1 MTSTLIDLNS
11 TQLGFGSSTR
21 STSKL
26 TPFKRSNHCP
36 ICDSNDGR
44 CSKGDEIILC
54 LTETYDV
61 GIVNGYQFRKL
72 SKDNTWGIWAP
83 HTGKDYNSID
93 WKARKAIRDQK
104 AAEERRQRIAREL
117 PPQLRDQQY
126 RKLLSDLSLCSM
138 DQGDLDRRGM
148 SQAEIKGF
156 NAVSVGQF
164 QRVQNLSSD
173 LPGVL
178 PGGILNS
185 QGGYLWPLYDV
196 HGQIV
201 ALQLR
206 KRNVHQDNRYIW
218 LSSSTRRHPDGNGP
232 HVNGEIPLAVYKSFG
247 PYSRI
252 GLVEGT
258 GIKPFLT
265 STRLNIPVIG
275 AAGGMWA
282 SSPETLRESLS
293 VLSKE
298 ASQPPII
305 TLYPDAGAV
314 RNLNVFRQ
322 YQRVI
327 RLLEEW
333 GYEVEVAWWGQNYKD
348 NAVDIDELSPGE
360 LAQIV
365 FKPTWFFNSLG
376 LEYEL
381 GQLFM
386 KLNGLTDTPTILINK
401 QYIELSDLGVIDPGS
416 VVAIASMCGTGKTEM
431 LKSLVQGVKG
441 QVIMPGYR
449 NNLLY
454 NTEER
459 FTSKDAYGNT
469 LYNLIHLFRL
479 QKEYKG
485 DISMGFRSE
494 RSILLCFDSLLK
506 IDVDDIEPDSCI
518 ILDEADAALFHVLSG
533 QTLGDRQNQILEHFH
548 AIANRVLET
557 RGNIILLEDS
567 LSQIPIDY
575 IKGITGGKYNT
586 KIVVNEFQPTDNFP
600 TKVFSGQTS
609 QFLERILTAVADNE
623 RFIVVATSQEFLEKL
638 ERMIADVNPEF
649 AKGILRHDRKT
660 SERPENKIFQ
670 ANPTQFVEDYQPTAL
685 FLSPTA
691 ESGVSIDEPRLIPYF
706 SRVFCYA
713 SSNHA
718 RSVYQQLWRYRAKVT
733 REIYVTRKAHIP
745 DIPSI
750 KSVEQCIMLQSKY
763 GQDVAASIDLEQQ
776 LVHDQ
781 SPETAQQL
789 AALKAYQ
796 QNPNNIHNVS
806 FARYQTRS
814 IASLL
819 ALRESLLVLLEG
831 HGHPIELEELKERNS
846 SVVEA
851 FSKVRKQIEVE
862 TAVMLGTA
870 DGERFTVD
878 QAIRVMGSSSAT
890 YADTLDAKKSLLQDE
905 LPGVE
910 LTDEFIHQVCVEHR
924 GRLKSATKLHW
935 MSYHPEVAEELDR
948 RNFMKQLNSKFVLTH
963 RLSNNRIQVQLLRD
977 IGVFDLVDTY
987 NVTSADYEAYDK
999 ALEKGRQV
1007 QRQRQSL
1014 RLEVKGLSGQISEL
1028 VQEQKVIQAKLTA
1041 LGRKAHPRKAK
1052 LKGELEQLE
1061 QQKQGLK
1068 NQKQGLV
1075 DAIEQQSQAFTQ
1087 ARYEQVEARMRMEI
1101 MVMSEADQR
1110 LEDIKVKALEY
1121 RYQIYRHFRNVICEG
1136 QSALAIANKLIKR
1149 VAHELVKVGSEES
1162 VSLYVIRYSGNE
1174 AYKDQMLKAFQAKWN
1189 QRLEKNRPVCELCN
1203 KDSDLITETEK
1214 QAEIDGFGHGSDQE
1228 IGQREGGDVGFSVE
1242 TEVILGGNDG
1252 SNTIF
1257 R

>member
-1 MTSTLIDLNS
+1 MTSTTLNNLDS
-11 TQLGFGSSTR
+11 PHLGFGTSTR

-26 TPFKRSNHCP
+26 TPFRGPNHCP
-36 ICDSNDGR
+36 ICDSHDGR
-44 CSKGDEIILC
+44 CRGGEEIVLC
-54 LTETYDV
+54 MSETQDI
-61 GIVNGYQFRKL
+61 GTLNGYKFRKL
-72 SKDNTWGIWAP
+72 SKNHLWGIWAP
-83 HTGKDYNSID
+83 HTGDDFNAID
-93 WKARKAIRDQK
+93 WKARKAIHDQK
-104 AAEERRQRIAREL
+104 AVEERRQRIAREL
-117 PPQLRDQQY
+117 SPQLRNQQY
-126 RKLLSDLSLCSM
+126 RKLLSGLSLCSM

-148 SQAEIKGF
+148 SQAEIDGF
-156 NAVSVGQF
+156 DAVSVGQF
-164 QRVQNLSSD
+164 QRVQDLSPD

-185 QGGYLWPLYDV
+185 QGGYLWPLYNV

-206 KRNVHQDNRYIW
+206 KRNVQEGNRYSW
-218 LSSSTRRHPDGNGP
+218 LSSSTRRNPNGNGP

-252 GLVEGT
+252 ALVEGT
-258 GIKPFLT
+258 GVKPYLL
-265 STRLNIPVIG
+265 SQRLHLPTIG
-275 AAGGMWA
+275 AAGGLWA
-282 SSPETLRESLS
+282 SSPETLKETLEE
-293 VLSKE
+293 LSKAAE
-298 ASQPPII
+298 QSPII

-327 RLLEEW
+327 RLMEEW
-333 GYEVEVAWWGQNYKD
+333 GYVVEVAWWGQNYKD
-348 NAVDIDELSPGE
+348 SFDVDELTPVE

-386 KLNGLTDTPTILINK
+386 KLNGLTDTPTTLINK
-401 QYIELSDLGVIDPGS
+401 QYIELSDLGTIDPGS

-459 FTSKDAYGNT
+459 FTSKDAAGNT

-479 QKEYKG
+479 QKEYQG
-485 DISMGFRSE
+485 NISMGFRSE

-781 SPETAQQL
+781 SPESAQQL

-846 SVVEA
+846 NVVEA

-870 DGERFTVD
+870 DGERFTVE
-878 QAIRVMGSSSAT
+878 QAIRIMGSSSAT
-890 YADTLDAKKSLLQDE
+890 YKDTLDAKKSLLQDE

-948 RNFMKQLNSKFVLTH
+948 RNFMKQLNSQFVLTH

-1014 RLEVKGLSGQISEL
+1014 RLEVKELSGQIREI
-1028 VQEQKVIQAKLTA
+1028 VQEQKVIQAKLTG

-1061 QQKQGLK
+1061 QQKQELK
-1068 NQKQGLV
+1068 DQKQGLV
-1075 DAIEQQSQAFTQ
+1075 DAIEQRSQAFTQ
-1087 ARYEQVEARMRMEI
+1087 ARYEQVEARMRMQI
-1101 MVMSEADQR
+1101 MVMSEVDQR

-1136 QSALAIANKLIKR
+1136 QSAVAIANKLIKR
-1149 VAHELVKVGSEES
+1149 VAHELVKVGSEDA

-1174 AYKDQMLKAFQAKWN
+1174 VYKDQMLKAFQAKWD
-1189 QRLEKNRPVCELCN
+1189 QRLEKNRPVCDICN

-1214 QAEIDGFGHGSDQE
+1214 GSEIDEIGCGSDQE
-1228 IGQREGGDVGFSVE
+1228 IGQCDGGDVGFSVE
-1242 TEVILGGNDG
+1242 SKVILDSGY
-1252 SNTIF
+1252 
-1257 R
+1257 

>member
-1 MTSTLIDLNS
+1 MTSTASLTLNPP
-11 TQLGFGSSTR
+11 QLGFGTPGR
-21 STSKL
+21 TPSKL
-26 TPFKRSNHCP
+26 VPFRGANHCP
-36 ICDSNDGR
+36 VCDSHDGR
-44 CSKGDEIILC
+44 CRGGGDIVLC
-54 LTETYDV
+54 MSETQDI
-61 GIVNGYQFRKL
+61 GTVNGYKFRKL
-72 SKDNTWGIWAP
+72 TKNYLWGIWAP
-83 HTGKDYNSID
+83 HTGEDFNAID
-93 WKARKAIRDQK
+93 WETRKALREKQ
-104 AAEERRQRIAREL
+104 AEEKRQQRIAREL
-117 PPQLRDQQY
+117 PIELRDQQY
-126 RKLLSDLSLCSM
+126 RQLLSDLSLCSM
-138 DQGDLDRRGM
+138 DQGDLVRRCM
-148 SQAEIKGF
+148 SQAEINGF
-156 NAVSVGQF
+156 QAFSVGQF
-164 QRVQNLSSD
+164 QRVKDFSLD

-178 PGGILNS
+178 PDGFLNS
-185 QGGYLWPLYDV
+185 QGGYLWPLYNV
-196 HGQIV
+196 HGQIT

-206 KRNVHQDNRYIW
+206 KRNVDTDNRYIW
-218 LSSSTRRHPDGNGP
+218 LSSFTRRNPNGNGP

-252 GLVEGT
+252 ALVEGT
-258 GIKPFLT
+258 GVKPYLL
-265 STRLNIPVIG
+265 SQRLQLPTIG
-275 AAGGMWA
+275 AAGGLWA
-282 SSPETLRESLS
+282 SSPETLRETLT
-293 VLSKE
+293 VLSKSAE
-298 ASQPPII
+298 QTPII

-314 RNLNVFRQ
+314 RNLNVFHQ

-333 GYEVEVAWWGQNYKD
+333 GYAVEVAWWGQTYKE
-348 NAVDIDELSPGE
+348 NSCDIDELTQVE

-381 GQLFM
+381 GQLFL
-386 KLNGLTDTPTILINK
+386 KLNGLSDKATTVINK
-401 QYIELSDLGVIDPGS
+401 RYIELSDLGTIDPGS

-431 LKSLVQGVKG
+431 LKSLVGQVKG

-449 NNLLY
+449 NNLLF
-454 NTEER
+454 NTEDR
-459 FTSKDAYGNT
+459 FTETDANGNT
-469 LYNLIHLFRL
+469 LYKLIHLFRL
-479 QKEYKG
+479 NKEYQG
-485 DISMGFRSE
+485 NISMGFRSE

-506 IDVDDIEPDSCI
+506 IELDDIEPDSCI

-557 RGNIILLEDS
+557 QGNIILLEDS

-586 KIVVNEFQPTDNFP
+586 KIIVNEYKPDDNFP

-609 QFLERILTAVADNE
+609 QFLERILNAVAADE
-623 RFIVVATSQEFLEKL
+623 KFIVVATSQEFLEKL
-638 ERMIADVNPEF
+638 ERIIAEMNPEF

-660 SERPENKIFQ
+660 SERPENKTFQ
-670 ANPTQFVEDYQPTAL
+670 ANPTQFVEDYRPTAL

-750 KSVEQCIMLQSKY
+750 KSVEQVIMLQSKY

-776 LVHDQ
+776 LIHDQ

-796 QNPNNIHNVS
+796 QNPNNCHNVS

-819 ALRESLLVLLEG
+819 ALRESLMLLLKD
-831 HGHPIELEELKERNS
+831 HGHSIEMEELRERNADI
-846 SVVEA
+846 VES
-851 FSKVRKQIEVE
+851 FSKVRKQMERE

-870 DGERFTVD
+870 DGERFTVE

-890 YADTLDAKKSLLQDE
+890 YKDTLDAKKVLLQDE
-905 LPGVE
+905 LPGVD

-935 MSYHPEVAEELDR
+935 MSFHPEVAEELDR
-948 RNFMKQLNSKFVLTH
+948 RNFMKQLNSQFVLTH
-963 RLSNNRIQVQLLRD
+963 RLTNNRIQVQLLRD
-977 IGVFDLVDTY
+977 LGVFDLVDTY

-1014 RLEVKGLSGQISEL
+1014 RLEVKGLAGQIREII
-1028 VQEQKVIQAKLTA
+1028 QEQKVIQAKLTA
-1041 LGRKAHPRKAK
+1041 LGRKAHPRKAT

-1061 QQKQGLK
+1061 QQKQTLK
-1068 NQKQGLV
+1068 GQKQGLV
-1075 DAIEQQSQAFTQ
+1075 EAIEQQSQAFTQ

-1101 MVMSEADQR
+1101 MVMTEDDQR

-1121 RYQIYRHFRNVICEG
+1121 RYQIYRHFRNVISEG
-1136 QSALAIANKLIKR
+1136 QSAVAIVNKLIKR

-1189 QRLEKNRPVCELCN
+1189 QRLEKNRPSCEIC
-1203 KDSDLITETEK
+1203 KKEDDLITEIDK
-1214 QAEIDGFGHGSDQE
+1214 RSEIDGFGQGNDQE
-1228 IGQREGGDVGFSVE
+1228 LGQLEGGD
-1242 TEVILGGNDG
+1242 DG
-1252 SNTIF
+1252 SPLDSTEKTG
-1257 R
+1257 

>member
-1 MTSTLIDLNS
+1 MTSTPSLTLNS
-11 TQLGFGSSTR
+11 PHLGFGTPGK
-21 STSKL
+21 TPSKL
-26 TPFKRSNHCP
+26 VPFRGSNHCP
-36 ICDSNDGR
+36 ICDSHDGR
-44 CSKGDEIILC
+44 CRGGGDIVLC
-54 LTETYDV
+54 MSETQDIGV
-61 GIVNGYQFRKL
+61 VNGYKFRKL
-72 SKDNTWGIWAP
+72 SKNYLWGIWAP
-83 HTGKDYNSID
+83 HTGEDFNAID
-93 WKARKAIRDQK
+93 WETRKALREKQ
-104 AAEERRQRIAREL
+104 AEEKRQQRIAREL
-117 PPQLRDQQY
+117 PVKLRDQQY
-126 RKLLSDLSLCSM
+126 RQLLSELSLCSM
-138 DQGDLDRRGM
+138 DQGDLVRRGM
-148 SQAEIKGF
+148 SQAEIDGF
-156 NAVSVGQF
+156 QAFSVGQF
-164 QRVQNLSSD
+164 QRVNDLSPD

-185 QGGYLWPLYDV
+185 QGGYLWPLYNV
-196 HGQIV
+196 HDQIT

-206 KRNVHQDNRYIW
+206 KRNVDSDNRYIW
-218 LSSSTRRHPDGNGP
+218 LSSSTKRNPNGNGP

-252 GLVEGT
+252 ALVEGT
-258 GIKPFLT
+258 GVKPYLL
-265 STRLNIPVIG
+265 SQRLHLPTIG
-275 AAGGMWA
+275 AAGGLWA
-282 SSPETLRESLS
+282 SSSETLRKTLT
-293 VLSKE
+293 VLSKTAE
-298 ASQPPII
+298 QPPII

-333 GYEVEVAWWGQNYKD
+333 GYSVEVAWWGQTYKE
-348 NAVDIDELSPGE
+348 NSCDIDELTPVE
-360 LAQIV
+360 LAQIG

-381 GQLFM
+381 GQLFL
-386 KLNGLTDTPTILINK
+386 KLNGLSDQATTVINK
-401 QYIELSDLGVIDPGS
+401 RYIELSDLGPIDPGS

-431 LKSLVQGVKG
+431 LKSLVGQVKG

-449 NNLLY
+449 NNLLF
-454 NTEER
+454 NTEDR
-459 FTSKDAYGNT
+459 FTSKDANGNT

-479 QKEYKG
+479 NKEYQG
-485 DISMGFRSE
+485 NISMGFRSE

-506 IDVDDIEPDSCI
+506 IELDDIEPDSCI

-586 KIVVNEFQPTDNFP
+586 KIVVNEYKPDDNFP

-609 QFLERILTAVADNE
+609 QFLERILNAVAADE

-638 ERMIADVNPEF
+638 ERMIADMNPEF

-660 SERPENKIFQ
+660 SERPENKTFQ
-670 ANPTQFVEDYQPTAL
+670 ANPTEFVKDYQPTAL

-718 RSVYQQLWRYRAKVT
+718 RSVYQQLWRYRAKVV

-750 KSVEQCIMLQSKY
+750 KSVEQVIMLQSKY

-776 LVHDQ
+776 LIHDQ
-781 SPETAQQL
+781 SPETVQQL

-796 QNPNNIHNVS
+796 QNPNNCHNVS

-819 ALRESLLVLLEG
+819 ALRESLMLLLKD
-831 HGHPIELEELKERNS
+831 HGHPIEMEELRDRNADI
-846 SVVEA
+846 VES
-851 FSKVRKQIEVE
+851 FSKVRKQMEVE

-870 DGERFTVD
+870 DGERFTVE

-890 YADTLDAKKSLLQDE
+890 YKDTLDAKKVLLQDE
-905 LPGVE
+905 LPGVD

-948 RNFMKQLNSKFVLTH
+948 RNFMKQLNSQFVLTH
-963 RLSNNRIQVQLLRD
+963 RLTNNRIQVQLLRD
-977 IGVFDLVDTY
+977 LGVFDLVDTY

-1014 RLEVKGLSGQISEL
+1014 RLEVKGLAGQIREII
-1028 VQEQKVIQAKLTA
+1028 QEQKAIQAKLTA
-1041 LGRKAHPRKAK
+1041 LGRKAHPRKTT

-1061 QQKQGLK
+1061 QQKQALK
-1068 NQKQGLV
+1068 DQKQGLV
-1075 DAIEQQSQAFTQ
+1075 ERIEQQSQAFTQ

-1101 MVMSEADQR
+1101 MVMTEGAQR

-1121 RYQIYRHFRNVICEG
+1121 RYQIYRHFRNVISEG
-1136 QSALAIANKLIKR
+1136 QSAIAIVNKLIKR

-1189 QRLEKNRPVCELCN
+1189 QRLEKNRPSCEICN
-1203 KDSDLITETEK
+1203 KDRDLITEKEK
-1214 QAEIDGFGHGSDQE
+1214 RSDTDEFGRGSEQE
-1228 IGQREGGDVGFSVE
+1228 IGQLEGDDDGIEGGS
-1242 TEVILGGNDG
+1242 EVILSGGD
-1252 SNTIF
+1252 
-1257 R
+1257 